1 MKQKKRWRVIILVLF
16 LCFLFSA
23 CQYIILYLSG
33 NDDNK
38 TKTVPLPHSSFK
50 IKSKYVWNYIF
61 IFYTEIVQ
69 RKLICSIYEIPN

>member
-38 TKTVPLPHSSFK
+38 TKTVPLVPHSSSR
-50 IKSKYVWNYIF
+50 IKSKY
-61 IFYTEIVQ
+61 TQ
-69 RKLICSIYEIPN
+69 TSI